1 MTVATV
7 DISTDNDRLRGRY
20 MENAATVEQTI
31 LKAVFDR
38 FAAVAVDLTNL
49 SYMDS
54 VLFDLASR
62 VVGSRW

>member
-1 MTVATV
+1 
-7 DISTDNDRLRGRY
+7 

-31 LKAVFDR
+31 LKAVFGR

-54 VLFDLASR
+54 ALFDLASR

>member
-20 MENAATVEQTI
+20 GKCRHRQADDYESG
-31 LKAVFDR
+31 FDR
-38 FAAVAVDLTNL
+38 FATVAVDLTNL

>member
-7 DISTDNDRLRGRY
+7 DISTDNDRARSIWK
-20 MENAATVEQTI
+20 MPQTVEQTI
-31 LKAVFDR
+31 LKAVFGR

>member
-1 MTVATV
+1 
-7 DISTDNDRLRGRY
+7 
-20 MENAATVEQTI
+20 MENAATVEQAI

-38 FAAVAVDLTNL
+38 FSAVAVDLTNL

-62 VVGSRW
+62 VVGSQMVTVSV

>member
-1 MTVATV
+1 MIDCEV
-7 DISTDNDRLRGRY
+7 D
-20 MENAATVEQTI
+20 MENAATVEQAI

-38 FAAVAVDLTNL
+38 FSAVAVDLTNL

-62 VVGSRW
+62 VVGSQMVTVSV

>member
-1 MTVATV
+1 MPQ
-7 DISTDNDRLRGRY
+7 
-20 MENAATVEQTI
+20 TVEQTI
-31 LKAVFDR
+31 LKAVFGR